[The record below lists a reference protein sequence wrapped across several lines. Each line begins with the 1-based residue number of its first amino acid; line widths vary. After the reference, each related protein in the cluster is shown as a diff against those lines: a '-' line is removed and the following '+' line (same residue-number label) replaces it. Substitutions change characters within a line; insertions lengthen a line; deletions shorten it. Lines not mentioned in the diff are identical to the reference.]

1 MRLHRNP
8 ARRRGGFT
16 LVELLV
22 VMAIIAVLVSL
33 TTAAVVASYDRLSE
47 AQCRSEIT
55 NLSGAI
61 KQFQGDFNNPGP
73 PPSVIWLDGSGPTA
87 YQNAPTSAV
96 PYTPAALQQ
105 LAIDSQAYL
114 RKVWPHINI
123 ANGIPWNSGVQG
135 RSNNVILEGEEA
147 LVFWLGGAQ
156 DPKTGAFLGFSA
168 DTTNPMNPNANIKRK
183 GPYFQFPVARI
194 GTSPTGSGFPMYFD
208 SYASGTPAFPRDKP
222 YAYFSSG
229 KTANGY
235 NAYAAATTNA
245 PNYDCMS
252 IGNFPA
258 YAQPAGAGQ
267 AVQFYHPD
275 TIQIISA
282 GKNRAFGPGG
292 FWSPLNPTA
301 IGPAGVD
308 DLTDFAQRKM
318 GAPQ

>member
-1 MRLHRNP
+1 MRLHRTP
-8 ARRRGGFT
+8 VRRRGGFT
-16 LVELLV
+16 LIELLV

-33 TTAAVVASYDRLSE
+33 TTAGVMAAYDRLSE
-47 AQCRSEIT
+47 VQCRNEI
-55 NLSGAI
+55 SGLEGSL
-61 KQFQGDFNNPGP
+61 KQFQGDFNNPGW

-87 YQNAPTSAV
+87 YQNAPAGT
-96 PYTPAALQQ
+96 PYNAAGLQQ

-123 ANGIPWNSGVQG
+123 AGGIPWNSGIKG

-156 DPKTGAFLGFSA
+156 DPTTGAFIGFSA

-183 GPYFQFPVARI
+183 GPYFQFPTARV
-194 GTSPTGSGFPMYFD
+194 GTSPTGSGFPMFYD
-208 SYASGTPAFPRDKP
+208 SYSSGTPAFPKDKP
-222 YAYFSSG
+222 YLYFSSG

-235 NAYAAATTNA
+235 NAYAAAS
-245 PNYDCMS
+245 PNPPVYDCRTIIN
-252 IGNFPA
+252 IGP
-258 YAQPAGAGQ
+258 YSQPAGAGQ
-267 AVQFYHPD
+267 AVQYYHPD
-275 TIQIISA
+275 TIQIVSA

-292 FWSPLNPTA
+292 AWSGLNPTA
-301 IGPAGVD
+301 IGAAGAD